1 MKEEISVLGYLNPLI
16 NGMKRKLNDDLSL
29 SDETLLDSDN
39 EGEEK
44 DSFDLLFGAA
54 KRGPKPKKCNSK
66 TYGKNTGHTHLHLK
80 IKRHRPSIADYFA
93 SGRRHKQNLAGELGF
108 DLKTALIEDEA
119 PTSMRTLEDLV
130 EKEKNIDGLLKD
142 DATEVRNAKEK
153 DQQLRQYIKDNL
165 DKTFI
170 NDPMNTEYIQNLEKK
185 LENTYDSDELYDFY
199 FVLSSGAFGSNQF
212 TKKYYELRS
221 RIVHGN
227 RISLKDTEITSALG
241 CLSEEMQ
248 PNCALQYLNVNPIHL
263 DVQDLKTFVN
273 SLGCEEQ
280 TFDKK
285 DKKVKLMLNN
295 KKSMG
300 PQILVAIKMYVLAHW
315 ILSCSFSSELL
326 EATLCDLIYLMV
338 DARMSGTTI
347 DESTIVNGCRMN
359 VLQVL
364 TSSFL
369 ELSKKCERILEIIK
383 KCLFGRPFL
392 WFRFIDNLV
401 IFPGIDIPD
410 RQAIINL
417 RANCYMLFVNDM
429 SFNDTTVNSDKPE
442 LKPKQDYSH
451 LLKTKKDIYHH
462 LVKLLRYLQH
472 YKLRSDFL
480 KNGPYEEAKKV
491 NETNYLENREA
502 YRIAKLRMLS
512 LEKLCF
518 SYIDFL
524 RYGESKFEEKEIQK
538 RLRKLKRH
546 CMEIKHTYFHD
557 FTKLVCPEITK
568 SLSAISFIC
577 ERAQS
582 EMVTT
587 DPF

>member
-1 MKEEISVLGYLNPLI
+1 MKEEISVLGYRNPLI

-153 DQQLRQYIKDNL
+153 DQQLKQYIKDNL

-285 DKKVKLMLNN
+285 DKK
-295 KKSMG
+295 S
-300 PQILVAIKMYVLAHW
+300 
-315 ILSCSFSSELL
+315 
-326 EATLCDLIYLMV
+326 
-338 DARMSGTTI
+338 
-347 DESTIVNGCRMN
+347 
-359 VLQVL
+359 
-364 TSSFL
+364 
-369 ELSKKCERILEIIK
+369 
-383 KCLFGRPFL
+383 
-392 WFRFIDNLV
+392 
-401 IFPGIDIPD
+401 
-410 RQAIINL
+410 
-417 RANCYMLFVNDM
+417 
-429 SFNDTTVNSDKPE
+429 
-442 LKPKQDYSH
+442 
-451 LLKTKKDIYHH
+451 
-462 LVKLLRYLQH
+462 
-472 YKLRSDFL
+472 
-480 KNGPYEEAKKV
+480 
-491 NETNYLENREA
+491 
-502 YRIAKLRMLS
+502 
-512 LEKLCF
+512 
-518 SYIDFL
+518 
-524 RYGESKFEEKEIQK
+524 
-538 RLRKLKRH
+538 
-546 CMEIKHTYFHD
+546 
-557 FTKLVCPEITK
+557 
-568 SLSAISFIC
+568 
-577 ERAQS
+577 
-582 EMVTT
+582 
-587 DPF
+587 